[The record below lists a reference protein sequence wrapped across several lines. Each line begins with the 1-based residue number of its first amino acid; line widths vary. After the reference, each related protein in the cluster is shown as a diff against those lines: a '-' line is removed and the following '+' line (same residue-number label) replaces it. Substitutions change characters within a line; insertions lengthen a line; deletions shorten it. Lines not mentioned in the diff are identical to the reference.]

1 MYNILISEKRI
12 SDLLN
17 IANELIEKIDQK
29 RLSPELRELIEQFKH
44 KEEQIKEQHQLVLSA
59 QVMLDLY
66 QNSKSR
72 KTDEAELAKK
82 YYTEYLKLQER
93 LEKFNTALDD
103 EEKEEAERATRI
115 VKELTQV
122 G

>member
-1 MYNILISEKRI
+1 LYNILISEKRI